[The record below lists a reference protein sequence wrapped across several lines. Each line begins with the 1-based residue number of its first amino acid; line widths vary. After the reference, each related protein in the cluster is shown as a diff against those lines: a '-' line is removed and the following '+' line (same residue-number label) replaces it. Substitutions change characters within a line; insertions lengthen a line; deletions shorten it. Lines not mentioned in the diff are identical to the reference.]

1 MTNIR
6 PRVVTKGKVLVE
18 MAHYGGKLSAYRNI
32 VDLICEKK
40 DEVENN
46 SEAYVVLNSLLNQVS
61 EDYNDASVKEVS
73 AKFKLDEILEQEKAS
88 SENFG
93 ERSDNA

>member
-6 PRVVTKGKVLVE
+6 PEVVTKGKVLVE

-46 SEAYVVLNSLLNQVS
+46 SEVYVVLNSLLNQVS
-61 EDYNDASVKEVS
+61 ENYNEACELEVR
-73 AKFKLDEILEQEKAS
+73 AKHDLNEIFEQEKNALS
-88 SENFG
+88 QADQSE
-93 ERSDNA
+93 DNA

>member
-18 MAHYGGKLSAYRNI
+18 MAHYSGKLSAYRNI

>member
-6 PRVVTKGKVLVE
+6 PEVVTKGKVLVE
-18 MAHYGGKLSAYRNI
+18 IAHYGGRLSAYRNI

-46 SEAYVVLNSLLNQVS
+46 SEVYVVLNSLLNQVS
-61 EDYNDASVKEVS
+61 ENYNEACELEVR
-73 AKFKLDEILEQEKAS
+73 ANHDLNEIFEQEKAS
-88 SENFG
+88 RENFG
-93 ERSDNA
+93 EESRNA